1 MRQSQCQKSCLVCLG
16 DIRQSQTG
24 FTMPV
29 SLHVCMFAC
38 KHVLFFVTQIYSLLF
53 CHADFADD
61 ADLFF
66 FTQSFLRRC
75 RRSFLNFRLVCPT
88 RPGLGASALYLSLR
102 PVTVGSGRVGQ
113 ILLLPFI
120 FPSGVPPDLES
131 GVKKCPNLLRLC
143 GFAIRSKGECFPFCW
158 GITNPP
164 ILIGRTFFYG
174 GFQIRRDA
182 WRGCALDYYS
192 VIALPSLSRT
202 VHLPICQ
209 LVGR

>member
-1 MRQSQCQKSCLVCLG
+1 M
-16 DIRQSQTG
+16 
-24 FTMPV
+24 
-29 SLHVCMFAC
+29 
-38 KHVLFFVTQIYSLLF
+38 TQIFPELSPCLP
-53 CHADFADD
+53 HTPWA
-61 ADLFF
+61 
-66 FTQSFLRRC
+66 
-75 RRSFLNFRLVCPT
+75 RSFFPLPFP
-88 RPGLGASALYLSLR
+88 SA
-102 PVTVGSGRVGQ
+102 VTVGSGCVGQ
-113 ILLLPFI
+113 ILLLSFT

-131 GVKKCPNLLRLC
+131 GVKKCPNLFRLC
-143 GFAIRSKGECFPFCW
+143 GFAIRSKGVCFPFCW

-164 ILIGRTFFYG
+164 VLIGRTFFYG